1 MQKRVL
7 VSLMLTLSSC
17 SRATAPSVPNAY
29 DPTNADARPTIQKGK
44 VYTGENG
51 SIGAIAGT
59 LPSGAETDPLTMG
72 GTELPK
78 MDEPVVKMPE
88 DVPVETD
95 PKVPTDPLPEPRSY
109 RTLTVI
115 PTENR
120 GTWEGFGANLGSW
133 ANAVGASEYQ
143 ETYADLFFTN
153 KNTAFTNT
161 VLPGLGLSIVRYG
174 IGGGGREGDIMDRA
188 EINPL
193 DLAAYRDVEGF
204 WIDPKESDPSSVS
217 FDWSRDANQRSMLL
231 AAKERGLTNFEFFS
245 LAPMWWMTK
254 ECSTVGGTLQN
265 AQQFAKY
272 LSSVVQY
279 ARDEWMIPVSSL
291 APFNEPTSDRWTLKG
306 SEPGMKVNAA
316 GMASILGE
324 LQKELVVRELTTAV
338 SLSGFDEGSPR
349 AALVLQEELNR
360 KAPDIFEKI
369 NVHTSERGVASRD
382 LKSKEALRIS
392 VGAKR
397 IWVSDHSDGES
408 DGMSL
413 ATSIVED
420 ISSMKATAW
429 IYGQPVD
436 AMSSRGLVLSNF
448 DMSGDEDGARGRPT
462 GISVKHYILA
472 QFSRFIRPG
481 QQIIGGTDDK
491 SLMAYD
497 AEAHKLSL
505 VILNTTK
512 LQQDVDID
520 LSAFKSWGQSI
531 VHVVTRGDGM
541 KVWKA
546 KSVGVFSKKIRVTV
560 EPGSV
565 SSLEI
570 PEALLK

>member
-7 VSLMLTLSSC
+7 VSLVLALSSC
-17 SRATAPSVPNAY
+17 SRVVAPSVPNAY
-29 DPTNADARPTIQKGK
+29 VPTTADARPTIKKGN
-44 VYTGENG
+44 VYTGEDG
-51 SIGAIAGT
+51 SLGSIAGT
-59 LPSGAETDPLTMG
+59 LPSGAETDPLITG
-72 GTELPK
+72 GTELP
-78 MDEPVVKMPE
+78 MMNEPVVKMPE
-88 DVPVETD
+88 EVPIETD
-95 PKVPTDPLPEPRSY
+95 PKVPVDPLPEPRSF
-109 RTLTVI
+109 RTITVI

-120 GTWEGFGANLGSW
+120 GTWEGFGAKLGAW
-133 ANAVGASEYQ
+133 ANAVGASDYQ
-143 ETYADLFFTN
+143 DIYADLFFTN

-161 VLPGLGLSIVRYG
+161 VLPGLGLNIVRYG
-174 IGGGGREGDIMDRA
+174 IGGGGRESDIMDRA

-204 WIDPKESDPSSVS
+204 WIDPISDDRDSMS
-217 FDWSRDANQRSMLL
+217 FDWSRDANQRSLLL
-231 AAKERGLTNFEFFS
+231 AAKERGISNFEFFS

-254 ECSTVGGTLQN
+254 ESTTVGGTLQN
-265 AQQFAKY
+265 PQAFAKY

-279 ARDEWMIPVSSL
+279 ARDDWMIPVTSL

-306 SEPGMKVNAA
+306 SEPGIKLNSAGLAA
-316 GMASILGE
+316 ILVE
-324 LQKELVVRELTTAV
+324 LYKEFAVRDLTSTV
-338 SLSGFDEGSPR
+338 TLSGFDEGTPR
-349 AALVLQEELNR
+349 AGLVLQEELNA
-360 KAPDIFEKI
+360 KSPDVFEKI
-369 NVHTSERGVASRD
+369 NIHTSDRAGPSRD
-382 LKSKEALRIS
+382 VKSKEALRIS
-392 VGAKR
+392 AGEKR

-420 ISSMKATAW
+420 IRSMKATAW

-436 AMSSRGLVLSNF
+436 TMSSRGLVLSNF
-448 DMSGDEDGARGRPT
+448 DMSDAEEGVRGRPI

-481 QQIIGGTDDK
+481 QQIIGGSDDK
-491 SLMAYD
+491 SLLAYD
-497 AEAHKLSL
+497 AESQRLSV

-520 LSAFKSWGQSI
+520 LSAFKSWSQSI
-531 VHVVTRGDGM
+531 AHVVTRGDGM